1 MSVWALLMNNLRRGT
16 VTLRFPTRPPTCNR
30 YRGLVHI
37 NTEPCKCCGICAV
50 VCTSAA
56 ITMKK
61 GDGKYEW
68 NYDAG
73 QCTFCGRCVD
83 SCALKLLTMEAAP
96 PPIYETSG
104 ALKQSHRWEAKPIKA
119 PTAAIAGS
127 RSPSEPVALRAKNGT
142 SAAEELAK

>member
-1 MSVWALLMNNLRRGT
+1 MSVWALLMDNLRLGT
-16 VTLRFPTRPPTCNR
+16 VTLRFPTRPPTCKR

-73 QCTFCGRCVD
+73 QCMFCGRCVD

-104 ALKQSHRWEAKPIKA
+104 ALRQSHRWEAKPAKA
-119 PTAAIAGS
+119 PAAAIAGS
-127 RSPSEPVALRAKNGT
+127 NRSSEPVALSPEDTTSPAGEVAK
-142 SAAEELAK
+142 

>member
-1 MSVWALLMNNLRRGT
+1 MNVWELLMDNLRRGT
-16 VTLRFPTRPPTCNR
+16 VTLRFPTRPPICNT

-37 NTEPCKCCGICAV
+37 NTEPCKCCGICAT

-68 NYDAG
+68 NYDPG

-83 SCALKLLTMEAAP
+83 SCALKLLTMESSRP
-96 PPIYETSG
+96 PVYETSG
-104 ALKQSHRWEAKPIKA
+104 ELKQSYAWTAKPAGTPK
-119 PTAAIAGS
+119 PAAVAAQTVVTE
-127 RSPSEPVALRAKNGT
+127 RNASEEVPK
-142 SAAEELAK
+142 